1 MQEYLRRLL
10 RISQSIGLSLDMDKM
25 LEKALLSYHKELGCM
40 FCAVISCEV
49 ETDPVNVLSCMPRES
64 RIFPILNDIENTI
77 HIENT
82 IPYFAQTHRPF
93 TSLDGLTDNG
103 QVFHLFRIP
112 DTGLLVLAMGEKPL
126 DVSIRTEL
134 EPVNKKLAEA
144 CRNCRAFNE
153 VNCEI
158 KRLQADAEDLR
169 RSMETFSLAF
179 GVSKQGLCDFNLSE
193 GSLFMSP
200 EVYEILGFSPCEFP
214 NTLEEWR
221 KRIHPEDQKKNI
233 FSLRSPELIND
244 SFETIYRIKNRQGQW
259 IWIQGKGGIVEK
271 SHSGDP
277 KRILSVISDIT
288 NLKNFQK
295 QMQGIYRDLYQSAN
309 TDHLTGLLNRQ
320 RFYVILNEEMD
331 RSARY
336 SSPLSII
343 MLDIDHFKEVNDTFG
358 HQTGDRILEQLAE
371 IIQSR
376 VRKTDKTGRW
386 GGDEFMILVLGDVAS
401 AITIAEDLREATEAS
416 DFDIPFDVTVSL
428 GIAHYR
434 STDDQDSFITRVD
447 DALYR
452 AKAKGRNI
460 IVTETGVP

>member
-1 MQEYLRRLL
+1 
-10 RISQSIGLSLDMDKM
+10 
-25 LEKALLSYHKELGCM
+25 
-40 FCAVISCEV
+40 
-49 ETDPVNVLSCMPRES
+49 
-64 RIFPILNDIENTI
+64 
-77 HIENT
+77 
-82 IPYFAQTHRPF
+82 
-93 TSLDGLTDNG
+93 
-103 QVFHLFRIP
+103 
-112 DTGLLVLAMGEKPL
+112 
-126 DVSIRTEL
+126 
-134 EPVNKKLAEA
+134 
-144 CRNCRAFNE
+144 
-153 VNCEI
+153 
-158 KRLQADAEDLR
+158 
-169 RSMETFSLAF
+169 
-179 GVSKQGLCDFNLSE
+179 
-193 GSLFMSP
+193 
-200 EVYEILGFSPCEFP
+200 
-214 NTLEEWR
+214 
-221 KRIHPEDQKKNI
+221 
-233 FSLRSPELIND
+233 
-244 SFETIYRIKNRQGQW
+244 
-259 IWIQGKGGIVEK
+259 
-271 SHSGDP
+271 
-277 KRILSVISDIT
+277 VISDIT